1 MSGDPAKAREAAP
14 FRSTA
19 SETLPRHLLDGAPI
33 GMALVGADS
42 HLSYASPAFD
52 RMLGLEPGGAVG
64 QGIASF
70 TREEDRQALLL
81 RIDQVLRGETDKFA
95 FDCCFV
101 RADTGPFWVMVIGA
115 LLADDDPDAMPSCI
129 LQLID
134 IDQRKSAE
142 DALRRSEDRLQFAL
156 EAAGQGVWDYDARRD
171 EIFHSPSWRTMRGYA
186 ADEYVDPAR
195 KKWFERIHPDDLERV
210 RSTVDRQEHG
220 DAGFDRMEYR
230 ERHRDGHYIW
240 ILSRGRPVE
249 RDEQGNRTRAVG
261 TDTDITFLKA
271 IETQLSDEKER
282 FRTTLEAI
290 ADGVISTDAQ
300 GQIMFMN
307 PSAEAMTG
315 WLEPDAAGRVL
326 SEVFVAKSEST
337 GEPAANPVA
346 LSLATGEPSQIEADV
361 VLVSRDGTGREVGGT
376 ASPVRAEDGRLIGAV
391 LVFKDVTSTQEL
403 QRKLAHSANYDALTG
418 LLNRASF
425 ARSLAEARREVTEDG
440 RTHALCYIDLDYFK
454 PVNDKAGHAA
464 GDALLQSVAR
474 VIRRNCRSHDIAA
487 RIGGDEFVLLLSDCA
502 LKNAS
507 EVAQKVVG
515 AIADLAFSWSGV
527 HHRIGASAGVA
538 PITAD
543 PQRDPLIEADGACYA
558 AKAAGRG
565 QVKVNSA

>member
-1 MSGDPAKAREAAP
+1 MSGDPTKLRKAAP
-14 FRSTA
+14 FRSTS
-19 SETLPRHLLDGAPI
+19 SETLPRQLLDGAPI
-33 GMALVGADS
+33 AMALVGADS
-42 HLSYASPAFD
+42 HLRYASPALD
-52 RMLGLEPGGAVG
+52 RLLGLAAGGATG
-64 QGIASF
+64 QPIASF
-70 TREEDRQALLL
+70 IREEDRQPLLL
-81 RIDQVLRGETDKFA
+81 RIDQVLRSEIEKFT
-95 FDCCFV
+95 FDCCLV
-101 RADTGPFWVMVIGA
+101 RAETGPFWVIVTGSRLI
-115 LLADDDPDAMPSCI
+115 DDDPDAMPSCI
-129 LQLID
+129 VQLVD
-134 IDQRKSAE
+134 IDRRKSADE
-142 DALRRSEDRLQFAL
+142 ALARSESRLRFAL
-156 EAAGQGVWDYDARRD
+156 DAAGQGVWDYDARRD
-171 EIFHSPSWRTMRGYA
+171 EIFHSPSWRTMRGFA
-186 ADEYVDPAR
+186 PDEEVDQAR
-195 KKWFERIHPDDLERV
+195 ETWFERIHPDDLERV
-210 RSTVDRQEHG
+210 RSVVDRQERG

-261 TDTDITFLKA
+261 TDTDITFLKT
-271 IETQLSDEKER
+271 IETQLADEKER

-300 GQIMFMN
+300 GRIMFMN

-315 WLEPDAAGRVL
+315 WLEADAASRLL
-326 SEVFVAKSEST
+326 SEVFVAKSEAT

-346 LSLATGEPSQIEADV
+346 LSLATGEPGPIEPDV
-361 VLVSRDGTGREVGGT
+361 VLVARDGTGREVGGT

-391 LVFKDVTSTQEL
+391 LVFKDVTTTQEL
-403 QRKLAHSANYDALTG
+403 QRKLEHSANYDALTG
-418 LLNRASF
+418 LFNRTSF
-425 ARSLAEARREVTEDG
+425 AQSLAEARREVIEDG
-440 RTHALCYIDLDYFK
+440 RTHALCYIDLDHFK

-474 VIRRNCRSHDIAA
+474 VIRRNSRRHDIAA

-507 EVAQKVVG
+507 EVAHKVVT
-515 AIADLAFSWSGV
+515 AITDLAFSWSGV

-543 PQRDPLIEADGACYA
+543 AARDPLVEADAACYG

-565 QVKVNSA
+565 QVKVSSA